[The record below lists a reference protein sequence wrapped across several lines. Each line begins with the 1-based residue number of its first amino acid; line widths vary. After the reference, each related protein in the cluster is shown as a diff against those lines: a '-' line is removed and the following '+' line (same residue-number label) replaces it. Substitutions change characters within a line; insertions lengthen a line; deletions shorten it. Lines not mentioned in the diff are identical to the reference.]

1 MRVQEAIDAIL
12 SKLERGLSRN
22 LHYHSIAHTRDVLA
36 RTLELAE
43 AEGIDDPED
52 VDLLRT
58 AAAYHDSG
66 FLINNRDHERLG
78 CKLVRAELPEYGY
91 TDDQID
97 RICGMIRATKVPQK
111 PRNIYEEIICDA
123 DLDYLGRDDFYPIG
137 QRLFK
142 ELKAFRI
149 LETEEEWNA
158 LQIKFLNGHSYWTET
173 NKRERAERKAAYL
186 KELEGLVEE

>member
-52 VDLLRT
+52 VNLLRT

-173 NKRERAERKAAYL
+173 NKRERAEKKAAYL

>member
-1 MRVQEAIDAIL
+1 MQEAIDAIL

>member
-1 MRVQEAIDAIL
+1 MQEAIDAIL

-52 VDLLRT
+52 VNLLRT

-173 NKRERAERKAAYL
+173 NKRERAEKKAAYL

>member
-1 MRVQEAIDAIL
+1 MQEAIDAIL

-173 NKRERAERKAAYL
+173 NKRERAE
-186 KELEGLVEE
+186 